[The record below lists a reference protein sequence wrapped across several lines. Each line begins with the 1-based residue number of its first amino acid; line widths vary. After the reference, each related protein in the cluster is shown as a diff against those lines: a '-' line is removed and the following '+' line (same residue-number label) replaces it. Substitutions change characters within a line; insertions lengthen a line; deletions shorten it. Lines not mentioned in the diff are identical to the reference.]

1 MHDFVLMNE
10 SIRGFLLR
18 KKESI
23 EKEIKKRRKKA
34 RRRKL
39 EERNKKKII
48 ERFNFKP
55 GVHCGYFFSLGILVA
70 MRFASRPLIT
80 MTQQY
85 IWILSLS
92 SALHMAKIYFDLFL
106 GLIPMEKKKK
116 TN

>member
-10 SIRGFLLR
+10 SIRGFILR

-39 EERNKKKII
+39 EERNKKKKII

-106 GLIPMEKKKK
+106 GLIPMEKKKS
-116 TN
+116 N